1 MNKSMLAAS
10 AALLILTPAQG
21 VLAQDAGIV
30 GDDVIDLQPVYVTTP
45 LRRPST
51 ILQSTSTVTV
61 IDEEDIE
68 RSAAPDLPSLLR
80 KYPGVNITANGGQGA
95 QASITLRG
103 ASASQTLVLVD
114 GMRVASATAG
124 SAYLSNIPL
133 SAIARVEI
141 AEGAH
146 SAEWGADAI
155 GGVVNIITK
164 DGSACA
170 NGQAICTTVETG
182 VTWPWG
188 GFGTVATRGITD
200 SGVDFNL
207 GLSILGTEGYDFT
220 TPENPVHEAG
230 RDGFLQGSFNYAI
243 GKDFTWGRLYSE
255 GFYARSNPHFDSAPY
270 ADWMTGAMVYGANQA
285 IQTNAAFKLGA
296 ELDHAD
302 DLSSVFE
309 IYSAFDYQKNFRDD
323 HPEAET
329 HYDTNRFGLSA
340 STTKEVIA
348 GDALNSFTLGGEA
361 YRETVDSSVDYTQ
374 TGRKVGAVYGQ
385 YGLEYEAL
393 TVNAGLR
400 YDADEQFGGA
410 LTYNV
415 GLGYE
420 LLPGLTA
427 RASYSTGFNAPTFN
441 DLYWA
446 FDGTYEG
453 NPDLDAETSKNWE
466 AGLNWD
472 SGTGTI
478 IDLVYY
484 ENHIDDMI
492 AYVSDPVTY
501 IGTMENIDRAKISG
515 VRAVWSQALM
525 DDRLGLDFGFEY
537 RLPKNE
543 TDDVYIADQNR
554 LKLTAAASW
563 QATEALNLNA
573 DIEYVGSRWTNESSY
588 NPQLGD
594 YTLVNVSALYDIDPA
609 ARAKF
614 AVENL
619 FDEDYETTYGY
630 KAPGTTV
637 TLSYQRTF

>member
-21 VLAQDAGIV
+21 VLAQDAGVV

-230 RDGFLQGSFNYAI
+230 RDGFLQGSFNYSI
-243 GKDFTWGRLYSE
+243 GKDFAWGRLYSE

-302 DLSSVFE
+302 DWSSVFE

-472 SGTGTI
+472 SGNGTI

-609 ARAKF
+609 ARVKF